1 MEGPSRVGPSK
12 QRGKLSKQA
21 RDRALLPHHGHTSTG
36 RPSTSAGRVAYK
48 AVKHNPPGSF
58 CLLFS
63 FFRPALRDVLDKSYM
78 HI

>member
-48 AVKHNPPGSF
+48 AVKHNPPRF
-58 CLLFS
+58 LLPS
-63 FFRPALRDVLDKSYM
+63 FFFF
-78 HI
+78 